1 MRLVRE
7 NQRMYEATGKIKL
20 ISDTQNFPSGFSK
33 REFVV
38 TTGDGKYPQDLKFEM
53 VKDKCAIL
61 DNYKEGSD
69 VKVSFDIRGNEY
81 NGKYYVNLSCWKL
94 EGGSGGGGGRN
105 DEYSQ
110 ESRSSAEPSAADLRK
125 EDDFDDEQIPF

>member
-1 MRLVRE
+1 
-7 NQRMYEATGKIKL
+7 MYEASGKIKL

-38 TTGDGKYPQDLKFEM
+38 TTGDGKYPQDLKFEV
-53 VKDKCAIL
+53 VKDKCTIL

-94 EGGSGGGGGRN
+94 EGGSGGGGSRSG
-105 DEYSQ
+105 EYSQ
-110 ESRSSAEPSAADLRK
+110 EPSASAEPSSADLRK
-125 EDDFDDEQIPF
+125 EDDFDDDQIPF